1 MKLLHYINRHM
12 SFLLLILMG
21 IWGTFFYL
29 TIIDEVMDETDD
41 TLYNYREIVVGKI
54 LADPTILHTEDQILH
69 SYTIRPISE
78 KEAENY
84 RERYYDS
91 TVYIETEDEY
101 EPVRVMKSCFRA
113 SDLNFYELELRLS
126 TLERDDLINAIFWY
140 LIVLYVI
147 LWFCTLFGTKL
158 LLKKVFKPLEKLLC
172 WLDKIS
178 PDRPAPVL
186 ENNTKIKEFRTLT
199 QAAINMQA
207 RNERTYEEQ
216 KKFIENASHELQ
228 TPLAVALGKL
238 ELLAESENMTE
249 KELQNIDEMYRSLN
263 RAVQLNKSLLLLS
276 RIHNGQFPD
285 ATDITLNQEA
295 HHIVD
300 MLSEMYA
307 NKNIQFIWDEKAPC
321 EVRMH
326 ESLAHILINNLIK
339 NAIVHSPEHSTVTLR
354 LDKEYMEIS
363 NDGTQSL
370 DESKMF
376 SRFYKAD
383 SQYKDSIGLGL
394 SIIHSISEYYHII
407 LSYHFDG
414 RHHFMLKFPK
424 TQN

>member
-21 IWGTFFYL
+21 IWGVFFYF

-54 LADPTILHTEDQILH
+54 LADPTILHTEDKILH
-69 SYTIRPISE
+69 SYTVRPITE
-78 KEAENY
+78 EEAENY
-84 RERYYDS
+84 YEHYYDS

-113 SDLNFYELELRLS
+113 SDLKYYELELRLS
-126 TLERDDLINAIFWY
+126 TLERDDLIRAIFWY
-140 LIVLYVI
+140 LIILYVI
-147 LWFCTLFGTKL
+147 LWLCTIFGTRM
-158 LLKKVFKPLEKLLC
+158 LLKKVFRPLEKLLQ
-172 WLDKIS
+172 WLEKVS
-178 PDRPAPVL
+178 PDRPAPPL

-199 QAAINMQA
+199 QTAIDMQT

-249 KELQNIDEMYRSLN
+249 KELQSIDEMYQSLN

-285 ATDITLNQEA
+285 TSDIILNKEA
-295 HHIVD
+295 HHIAE
-300 MLSEMYA
+300 MLSEIYD
-307 NKNIQFIWDEKAPC
+307 NKAIQFIWDEKAPC
-321 EVRMH
+321 NVCMN

-339 NAIVHSPEHSTVTLR
+339 NAIVHSPQHSTITICF
-354 LDKEYMEIS
+354 DKEYMEIS
-363 NDGTQSL
+363 NDGERPL
-370 DESKMF
+370 DKTKMF

-394 SIIHSISEYYHII
+394 SIIHSISEYYHID
-407 LSYHFDG
+407 LTYRFDG

-424 TQN
+424 AQN

>member
-1 MKLLHYINRHM
+1 MKDFFSISQTAKIVGITAETLRHYDRIG
-12 SFLLLILMG
+12 LVKPG
-21 IWGTFFYL
+21 KV
-29 TIIDEVMDETDD
+29 DEWTG
-41 TLYNYREIVVGKI
+41 YRYYSRQEIVK
-54 LADPTILHTEDQILH
+54 LN
-69 SYTIRPISE
+69 TIRALRCMDLTLSE
-78 KEAENY
+78 IKDLLSYDDFHKITEALKQAEKSADEKIAELNYAKEKLKFDAEWKQKASWY
-84 RERYYDS
+84 RKEGMS
-91 TVYIETEDEY
+91 
-101 EPVRVMKSCFRA
+101 
-113 SDLNFYELELRLS
+113 
-126 TLERDDLINAIFWY
+126 ERD
-140 LIVLYVI
+140 
-147 LWFCTLFGTKL
+147 
-158 LLKKVFKPLEKLLC
+158 
-172 WLDKIS
+172 
-178 PDRPAPVL
+178 
-186 ENNTKIKEFRTLT
+186 
-199 QAAINMQA
+199 
-207 RNERTYEEQ
+207 
-216 KKFIENASHELQ
+216 
-228 TPLAVALGKL
+228 
-238 ELLAESENMTE
+238 
-249 KELQNIDEMYRSLN
+249 IDEMYRSLS

-300 MLSEMYA
+300 MLSEIYA